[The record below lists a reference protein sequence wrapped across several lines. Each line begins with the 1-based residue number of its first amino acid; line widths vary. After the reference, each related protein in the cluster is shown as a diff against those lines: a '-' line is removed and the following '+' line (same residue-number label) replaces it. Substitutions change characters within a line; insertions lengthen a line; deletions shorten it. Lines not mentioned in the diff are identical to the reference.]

1 MYYTYIYIYRI
12 LWLSPLRTFHDALY
26 CLLLVFQTAVVHA
39 QSETNQFAIQ
49 FVLPF
54 NEGLVYNFPSNLLYR
69 LLETHA
75 QCNVTRKGG
84 KTVVVDSICVSDV

>member
-1 MYYTYIYIYRI
+1 MYTKIEALAMLNNINKLCFYRLMYILYIYIYRI

-54 NEGLVYNFPSNLLYR
+54 NEGLVYNYVYFSK
-69 LLETHA
+69 
-75 QCNVTRKGG
+75 QF
-84 KTVVVDSICVSDV
+84 TVYTDC